1 MKSMTGF
8 GNGEILKDDLIYRV
22 EISSVNR
29 KQADIVISLPRE
41 LVSLETRVRK
51 IVKKSISRG
60 RVNVNIHVK
69 ASSSEGGMLNVIEGL
84 AQQYYLALE
93 KLESK
98 LNNES
103 LRKNFDPM
111 RANGVI
117 TFGVDLPEP
126 EDAWSIIEGTVSEAI
141 KNLIQM
147 RLNEGEYLKADLESR
162 LNIMRSNLDRISN
175 RSSKVVEYH
184 RENLFKR
191 LSASGLDLNLDDER
205 VVKEI
210 GILAERCDISEEI
223 TRLQSHFIQS
233 EKYFNSEEAVGR
245 PLDFLVQEI
254 SRELNTI
261 GSKAND
267 AEIAQIIVESKT
279 ELEKIREQVQNVE

>member
-1 MKSMTGF
+1 MI
-8 GNGEILKDDLIYRV
+8 N
-22 EISSVNR
+22 
-29 KQADIVISLPRE
+29 LPRE
-41 LVSLETRVRK
+41 LVSLETRIRK
-51 IVKKSISRG
+51 ILKKSISRG

-69 ASSSEGGMLNVIEGL
+69 ASSSEGGMLNVNEDL

-117 TFGVDLPEP
+117 TFGVNLPEP
-126 EDAWSIIEGTVSEAI
+126 DDAWSIIEGTISEAI

-147 RLNEGEYLKADLESR
+147 RLDEGAYLKADLDSR
-162 LNIMRSNLDRISN
+162 LNIMRSNLSRIAK
-175 RSSKVVEYH
+175 RSSKIVEYH

-210 GILAERCDISEEI
+210 GIFAERCDISEEI

-267 AEIAQIIVESKT
+267 AEIAQIIVETKT

>member
-29 KQADIVISLPRE
+29 KQADIVINLPRE
-41 LVSLETRVRK
+41 LVSLETRIRK

-60 RVNVNIHVK
+60 RVIVNIHVK
-69 ASSSEGGMLNVIEGL
+69 ASSSEGGVLNVNEDL

-117 TFGVDLPEP
+117 TFGVNLPEP
-126 EDAWSIIEGTVSEAI
+126 DHAWSIIEGTVSEAI

-147 RLNEGEYLKADLESR
+147 RLDEGAYLKADLESR
-162 LNIMRSNLDRISN
+162 LNIMRSNLDLISK

-210 GILAERCDISEEI
+210 GIFAERCDISEEI

-267 AEIAQIIVESKT
+267 AEIAQIIVETKT